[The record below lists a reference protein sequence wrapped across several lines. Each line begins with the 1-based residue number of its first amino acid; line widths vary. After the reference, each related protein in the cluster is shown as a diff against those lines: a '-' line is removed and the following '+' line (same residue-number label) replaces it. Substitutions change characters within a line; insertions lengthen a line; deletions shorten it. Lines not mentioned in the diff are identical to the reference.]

1 MLSTRYLSTT
11 HPTTHEVKRYQYYE
25 KSSAYI
31 CLLANPSCSFWL
43 YRHAGNRPSCGR
55 LLSDCL
61 PSKWYEV
68 ARLDH
73 SFEQG
78 LSHVTA
84 EYSKLDDGSVQVINR
99 GWDNEEQAWQEAV
112 GNAKFVE
119 QTDIGHLKVSFWGP
133 FYSSYVVFYL
143 EEDYSAA
150 LVTGYNTD
158 YFWILSR
165 TQTLPD
171 YKMKKYLR
179 IAKQA
184 GINTDELIFPYQDK

>member
-1 MLSTRYLSTT
+1 MRKVQRLF
-11 HPTTHEVKRYQYYE
+11 
-25 KSSAYI
+25 I
-31 CLLANPSCSFWL
+31 CLLALVALSGCIGTPETV
-43 YRHAGNRPSCGR
+43 RPV
-55 LLSDCL
+55 DDFYL
-61 PSKWYEV
+61 PAYLGKWYEV

-73 SFEQG
+73 SFERG
-78 LSHVTA
+78 LTHVTA
-84 EYSKLDDGSVQVINR
+84 EYSELDDGSVQVINR
-99 GWDNEEQAWQEAV
+99 GWDEEEQAWQEAV

-165 TQTLPD
+165 AQTLPD